1 MTVFNNNICRVLK
14 FVWSFLFMRI
24 HHLFLFVTV
33 VCFTTLQRGEA
44 ALASTS
50 GSSPHPNSLETKEGI
65 NHVILDRVV
74 SEHKEEI
81 NFGYKTYGSHPS
93 QFYSDRVRKW
103 EDDDLFHQFEIT
115 RGNAGPDEDK
125 LGGNGH
131 VIFQSKTAVFS
142 SMECDRLVSEAKHII
157 ENRNLIR
164 DQDGHLSN
172 EAIGEVRVS
181 NMPQGKP
188 FLQSMMHEMLFPL
201 LESRFNTPSHEMT
214 LHDAL
219 IIGYGHLNN
228 GEGPSKAQPI
238 HRDSSLISL
247 NIALSENDSYEGGGT
262 YFEGLDGIGG
272 GTIHNSQGHVLCHS
286 GGIMHAGQSLKSG
299 VRFVLVLFILAENI
313 PQIAR
318 RCHAMGTRAEE
329 KEQYSTASAA
339 YSTGLNIAQRD
350 HCLLRDFGRM
360 NIALGRRNKGIKFL
374 RQSDRSYA
382 YCASCLITIGRI
394 FLDTKRP

>member
-1 MTVFNNNICRVLK
+1 MKIVG
-14 FVWSFLFMRI
+14 SFLFMRI
-24 HHLFLFVTV
+24 HHLFLFVTF
-33 VCFTTLQRGEA
+33 VCFATLQRGEA
-44 ALASTS
+44 ALASS
-50 GSSPHPNSLETKEGI
+50 SSSSPHPN
-65 NHVILDRVV
+65 VILDRVF

-93 QFYSDRVRKW
+93 QFYSDKVRKW
-103 EDDDLFHQFEIT
+103 EDDDLFRKLEIA
-115 RGNAGPDEDK
+115 RGNAGPDEDN

-131 VIFQSKTAVFS
+131 AIFQTKRALFS
-142 SMECDRLVSEAKHII
+142 SMECDCLVNEAKQII
-157 ENRNLIR
+157 ENQNLIR

-181 NMPQGKP
+181 NMPKGKP
-188 FLQSMMHEMLFPL
+188 FLQSMMHETLFPL
-201 LESRFNTPSHEMT
+201 LESRFSTPSYELT

-219 IIGYGHLNN
+219 IIGYGHLSN
-228 GEGPSKAQPI
+228 GDGPSKAQPI

-247 NIALSENDSYEGGGT
+247 NIALSENNSYEGGGT

-272 GTIHNSQGHVLCHS
+272 GTIYNQQGHVLCHS
-286 GGIMHAGQSLKSG
+286 GGMMHAGQSLKSG

-339 YSTGLNIAQRD
+339 YSAGLKVAQWD

-382 YCASCLITIGRI
+382 YCASCLITIGRT
-394 FLDTKRP
+394 FLDERRP